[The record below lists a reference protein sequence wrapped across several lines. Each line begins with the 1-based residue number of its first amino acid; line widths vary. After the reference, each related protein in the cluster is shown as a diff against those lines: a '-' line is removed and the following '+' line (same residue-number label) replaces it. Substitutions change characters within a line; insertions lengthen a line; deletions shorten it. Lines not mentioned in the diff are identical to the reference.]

1 MGPDGKLDKTDR
13 TKGWRSRMF
22 ANCMKMM
29 SNIPAF
35 SMTNIHRAFDWDSLG
50 KAKVVDVG

>member
-1 MGPDGKLDKTDR
+1 VGPDGKLDKTDR